1 MYGLVECMK
10 RVDAAYTTSIWGT
23 PNIVNML
30 KAIIQR
36 LDLQIHITYMER
48 NILMIGPQKH

>member
-1 MYGLVECMK
+1 MELVECMK

-23 PNIVNML
+23 PNIMNML

>member
-1 MYGLVECMK
+1 MK
-10 RVDAAYTTSIWGT
+10 RVDAVYTISIWGT

-30 KAIIQR
+30 KVIIQR

-48 NILMIGPQKH
+48 NIFMIGPQKH